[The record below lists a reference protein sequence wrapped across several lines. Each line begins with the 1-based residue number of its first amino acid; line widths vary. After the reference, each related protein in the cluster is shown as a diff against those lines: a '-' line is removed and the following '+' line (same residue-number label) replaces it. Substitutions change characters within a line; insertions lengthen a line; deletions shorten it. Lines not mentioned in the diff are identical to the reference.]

1 MDRGSIDYEVRT
13 PIVIWI
19 LLYATAGLAI
29 VCAGA
34 IAFIGHAPASAVW
47 ICAVAIALPVIIWVS
62 TPAYRVAGGRSLI
75 RFYPDRIEVPDVSR
89 RQLMVFPR
97 DGLQIRMTDVQIK
110 HKMMMATVATVNRGK
125 LVELRG
131 AGRVRRFSTLIVAR
145 EDDTPYVVRDLEQLA
160 GGHPALGRDTPL
172 VPDKPRTEYDDRL
185 DRELSELD

>member
-13 PIVIWI
+13 PIMIWI

-29 VCAGA
+29 LCAGA
-34 IAFIGHAPASAVW
+34 IAFIGHAPASAAW
-47 ICAVAIALPVIIWVS
+47 ACAVAIALPVIIWVS

-75 RFYPDRIEVPDVSR
+75 RFYPDRIEVPHVSR

-97 DGLQIRMTDVQIK
+97 DGLQIRLINVQVK
-110 HKMMMATVATVNRGK
+110 YKMMMATVATVNRGK

-131 AGRVRRFSTLIVAR
+131 AGQMRKFSTLIVAR
-145 EDDTPYVVRDLEQLA
+145 DDDTPFLVRDIEQLA
-160 GGHPALGRDTPL
+160 SGQPALGRDTPL
-172 VPDKPRTEYDDRL
+172 VPNMPRTEYDDRL